1 MVTDIS
7 DLLTEDEDNDTPT
20 ITKLRRALKA
30 LAKERDT
37 AVSESEGFKV
47 QAREGN
53 VTSWLK
59 DAKIKPEVK
68 AYVPDE
74 VDSAA
79 ALAAW
84 LTGPG
89 ALFAALKDDPVAPDA
104 ATPQAPAQQDF
115 GDTDAGRL
123 LAQVAASEAGARSA
137 ITGDLDAIIAKMG
150 EAASAT
156 SEEEMYRILRNVP
169 LPDGLAAQG

>member
-7 DLLTEDEDNDTPT
+7 DLLQDDEDNDTPT
-20 ITKLRRALKA
+20 ITKLRRALKV

-68 AYVPDE
+68 AYVPDD

-89 ALFAALKDDPVAPDA
+89 ALFAALKDDTVAPEPPADQ
-104 ATPQAPAQQDF
+104 PPAQAGF
-115 GDTDAGRL
+115 EDTDAGRL

-137 ITGDLDAIIAKMG
+137 ISGDLDGILKKME
-150 EAASAT
+150 EASSAT
-156 SEEEMYRILRNVP
+156 TEEGFYEALRNVP
-169 LPDGLAAQG
+169 LPDGITA